1 MLDVI
6 KEKLISEKEFSEIYL
21 IDSDGGIYLAVHSL
35 IYINNIITS
44 SNNVTLRKSNVNSYR
59 FDKRYMDKEL
69 LEDKVYQIIN
79 QFNERKITSTNF

>member
-1 MLDVI
+1 MLDAI

-44 SNNVTLRKSNVNSYR
+44 SNNVNSYR

-69 LEDKVYQIIN
+69 LEDKLYQIIN

>member
-21 IDSDGGIYLAVHSL
+21 IDSDGGIYLTVHSL

-44 SNNVTLRKSNVNSYR
+44 SNVTLRKSNVNSYR

-69 LEDKVYQIIN
+69 LEDKLYQIIN

>member
-21 IDSDGGIYLAVHSL
+21 IDSDGGICLAVHSL

-69 LEDKVYQIIN
+69 LEDKLYQIIN